1 MEYNNT
7 YKETDELIRSI
18 IRQEIENFM
27 KENGFFR
34 SVTGVVT
41 KINNGKYNVDIVDTE
56 ISQILNKSNSEV
68 KVGDTVTIFD
78 KFGSNFSNC
87 YIAAKN
93 GV

>member
-1 MEYNNT
+1 MENNSVYN
-7 YKETDELIRSI
+7 ETDKLIRAI
-18 IRQEIENFM
+18 VRQEIGNFL

-56 ISQILNKSNSEV
+56 ISQILNKSNSEI